1 MGKMTMSKSAGLEVT
16 APKKKCEDER
26 CPFHG
31 GLKVR
36 GRLLTGKAVSTEGDG
51 FVVVEMEYLHMV
63 GKFNRGERRR
73 SRMSAHLPP
82 CIDVHEGDA
91 VTIGEC
97 RPLSKTISFVVVES
111 RKGT

>member
-1 MGKMTMSKSAGLEVT
+1 MSAAGLEVV
-16 APKKKCEDER
+16 APKKKCDDER

-31 GLKVR
+31 SLKVR
-36 GRLLTGKAVSTEGDG
+36 GRLLTGNAVSTAGKG

-63 GKFNRGERRR
+63 PKFIRGERRR
-73 SRMSAHLPP
+73 SRVSAHLPP
-82 CIDVHEGDA
+82 CVEVRDGDR

-111 RKGT
+111 KRSS

>member
-1 MGKMTMSKSAGLEVT
+1 MSVAGLEV
-16 APKKKCEDER
+16 ARPKKKCQDPR

-31 GLKVR
+31 SLKVR
-36 GRLLTGKAVSTEGDG
+36 GRLLSGRAVSTAGSG

-63 GKFNRGERRR
+63 PKFNRGERRR
-73 SRMSAHLPP
+73 SRVSAHLPP
-82 CIDVHEGDA
+82 CVEVRDGYR

-111 RKGT
+111 KKGI